1 MTAGVGCRMLPSVDN
16 VPAAAYDRA
25 IWPDARLT
33 AGPEEQS
40 MATKHDALTTRARM
54 PRRRFLRGG
63 LVLTGTLVV
72 GGLLQA
78 CGSAQAPP
86 NPPTAAPKPTEAPK
100 PAAPAAT
107 TAPAAPAAPAAA
119 PAATKPTDASA
130 AAAKPT
136 EAAKPAA
143 ATAGTPKKGGILV
156 IGATDE
162 AADLDPHFQNAL
174 ARQQRTQ
181 NIYSY
186 LVQAD
191 KDLRIQPDLAEKW
204 ELSPDGKTITFSL
217 RKGVKF
223 HNGRE
228 LTSEDVKYSIDRIRD
243 PNKASQGKALMASIE
258 AVDTSDKYVAK
269 IMLKE
274 PDSGLLA
281 AFASAWGAIVAK
293 EEVEKGGGS
302 LGKSDGGSGPYMIDE
317 WVPNQALKLK
327 RFPDYYDKNVAFLD
341 GVTFQVIPEESA
353 IIAQLRSGS
362 VHLTLLKDNKNY
374 QVVKDVPNL
383 DAIRGSRLGF
393 DYLDIDNRRAPFDKL
408 EARQALQYALDRD
421 EFLSVCTSGLGQ
433 LISPVPPALKDYT
446 LDPKSFP
453 EYKQDL
459 AKAKELLA
467 KAGVP
472 NGFKTSIDI
481 IPQFA
486 TMVTGAQVLADQ
498 LKKIGVELEIKQ
510 YEYGVWLDRFNT
522 HQFELAWNVTG
533 GNADPDPLLRSRLH
547 STVGSN
553 QNNSTDTEIDKLLEQ
568 GKAITDLA
576 KRKEHYANVQKVLV
590 QKVPQIWMFSGDL
603 IHAMKKTVKGYES
616 HPSSF
621 FQGILTTW
629 LEG

>member
-1 MTAGVGCRMLPSVDN
+1 ML
-16 VPAAAYDRA
+16 
-25 IWPDARLT
+25 
-33 AGPEEQS
+33 
-40 MATKHDALTTRARM
+40 RARTS
-54 PRRRFLRGG
+54 RRQFLRGG
-63 LVLTGTLVV
+63 LMLTGSLMV

-78 CGSAQAPP
+78 CGGSGQAPP
-86 NPPTAAPKPTEAPK
+86 NPPTAVPKPTDVPK
-100 PAAPAAT
+100 PAAPAAAGSPAAAAASPAAGSPVPAAAASPAASPVAQA
-107 TAPAAPAAPAAA
+107 APAAPAAPAA
-119 PAATKPTDASA
+119 SA
-130 AAAKPT
+130 AGPAKR
-136 EAAKPAA
+136 
-143 ATAGTPKKGGILV
+143 GGVLIV
-156 IGATDE
+156 GATDE
-162 AADLDPHFQNAL
+162 AASLDPHWQNAL

-204 ELSPDGKTITFSL
+204 EISPDGKTYTFSL

-228 LTSEDVKYSIDRIRD
+228 LTSEDVKYSIERIRD
-243 PNKASQGKALMASIE
+243 PNKASQGKALMASIDT
-258 AVDTSDKYVAK
+258 VDTSDKYVAK
-269 IMLKE
+269 MTLKE

-293 EEVEKGGGS
+293 EDVDKNGGS
-302 LGKSDGGSGPYMIDE
+302 LDKADGGSGPYMIDD

-327 RFPDYYDKNVAFLD
+327 RFPDYYDKSVAHLD
-341 GVTFQVIPEESA
+341 GITFQVIPEESA

-362 VHLTLLKDNKNY
+362 VHLTALKDNKNY
-374 QVVKDVPNL
+374 QVVKDVPTL
-383 DAIRGSRLGF
+383 DTLRGPRLGF
-393 DYLDIDNRRAPFDKL
+393 DYLDIDNQREPFNKI
-408 EARQALQYALDRD
+408 EVRQALQYALDRD
-421 EFLSVCTSGLGQ
+421 EFLAVCTSGLGQ

-467 KAGVP
+467 KGGVP

-486 TMVTGAQVLADQ
+486 TMVTGSQVLADQ
-498 LKKIGVELEIKQ
+498 LKKIGIDLEIKQ
-510 YEYGVWLDRFNT
+510 YEYGVWLDRFNA

-547 STVGSN
+547 SKIGSN
-553 QNNSTDTEIDKLLEQ
+553 QNNSTDTEIDKLLEE

-590 QKVPQIWMFSGDL
+590 QKVPQVWMFSGDL
-603 IHAMKKTVKGYES
+603 IHVMKKTVKGYES

-621 FQGILTTW
+621 FQGLVTTW
-629 LEG
+629 LDG

>member
-1 MTAGVGCRMLPSVDN
+1 M
-16 VPAAAYDRA
+16 
-25 IWPDARLT
+25 WPDARHDGF
-33 AGPEEQS
+33 ARKEQR
-40 MATKHDALTTRARM
+40 MATTHDALSARRRM
-54 PRRRFLRGG
+54 PRRQFLRGG
-63 LVLTGTLVV
+63 LMLTGTLVA

-100 PAAPAAT
+100 PAPPAAT

-119 PAATKPTDASA
+119 PKPTDAPA
-130 AAAKPT
+130 AAAKPA

-143 ATAGTPKKGGILV
+143 AAGPAKRGGILV
-156 IGATDE
+156 VGATDE

-204 ELSPDGKTITFSL
+204 DISPDGKSYTFTL

-228 LTSEDVKYSIDRIRD
+228 LVSDDVKYSIERIRD

-269 IMLKE
+269 VMLKE

-317 WVPNQALKLK
+317 WVPNQTLKLK

-362 VHLTLLKDNKNY
+362 VHMTLLKDNKNY

-383 DAIRGSRLGF
+383 DTLRGSRLGF
-393 DYLDIDNRRAPFDKL
+393 DYLDIDNRRAPFDKV
-408 EARQALQYALDRD
+408 EVRQAIQYALDRD
-421 EFLSVCTSGLGQ
+421 EFLTVCASGLGQ
-433 LISPVPPALKDYT
+433 LISPVPVALKDYT
-446 LDPKSFP
+446 LDTKTLP

-459 AKAKELLA
+459 AKAKELLT
-467 KAGVP
+467 KGGVP

-481 IPQFA
+481 IPAFA

-498 LKKIGVELEIKQ
+498 LKKVGIELEIKQ

-553 QNNSTDTEIDKLLEQ
+553 QNNSTDTEIDKLLEE

-590 QKVPQIWMFSGDL
+590 QKVPQICMFSGDL
-603 IHAMKKTVKGYES
+603 IHVMKKTVKGYES

-621 FQGILTTW
+621 FQGVVTTW

>member
-1 MTAGVGCRMLPSVDN
+1 MTST
-16 VPAAAYDRA
+16 DR
-25 IWPDARLT
+25 DT
-33 AGPEEQS
+33 
-40 MATKHDALTTRARM
+40 LTTRRRL
-54 PRRRFLRGG
+54 PRRQFLRGG

-78 CGSAQAPP
+78 CGGSGQAPP
-86 NPPTAAPKPTEAPK
+86 NPPTAAPKPTDAPKPTEAAK

-107 TAPAAPAAPAAA
+107 TAPAAPAAQ
-119 PAATKPTDASA
+119 PAATQAAPA

-143 ATAGTPKKGGILV
+143 PAAAAGTPKKGGILV
-156 IGATDE
+156 VGATDE
-162 AADLDPHFQNAL
+162 AADLDPHWQNAL

-204 ELSPDGKTITFSL
+204 ELSPDGKTYTFSL

-228 LTSEDVKYSIDRIRD
+228 LTSEDVKYSIERIRD
-243 PNKASQGKALMASIE
+243 PNKASQGKALMASIDG
-258 AVDTSDKYVAK
+258 VDTSDKYVAK
-269 IMLKE
+269 ITLKE

-293 EEVEKGGGS
+293 EEVDKAGGN
-302 LGKSDGGSGPYMIDE
+302 LNKADGGSGPYMIEE

-327 RFPDYYDKNVAFLD
+327 KFPDYYDKNVGFVD
-341 GVTFQVIPEESA
+341 GITFQVIPEESA

-362 VHLTLLKDNKNY
+362 VHMTLLKDNKNY

-383 DAIRGSRLGF
+383 DAIRGTRLGF
-393 DYLDIDNRRAPFDKL
+393 DYLDIDNQREPFNKI
-408 EARQALQYALDRD
+408 EVRQALQAALDRD
-421 EFLSVCTSGLGQ
+421 EFLAVCTSGLGT

-446 LDPKSFP
+446 IDPKSFP

-459 AKAKELLA
+459 NKAKELLA
-467 KAGVP
+467 KAGVA
-472 NGFKTSIDI
+472 NGFRTSIDI

-486 TMVTGAQVLADQ
+486 TMVTGSQVLADQ
-498 LKKIGVELEIKQ
+498 LKKIGIELEIKQ

-522 HQFELAWNVTG
+522 HQFDMAWNVTG

-547 STVGSN
+547 SKTGSN
-553 QNNSTDTEIDKLLEQ
+553 QNNSTDTEIDKLLDE
-568 GKAITDLA
+568 GKLITDLA
-576 KRKEHYANVQKVLV
+576 KRKEHYANTQKVLV
-590 QKVPQIWMFSGDL
+590 QKVPQVWMFSSDL
-603 IHAMKKTVKGYES
+603 IHVMKKTVKGYES

-621 FQGILTTW
+621 FQGLTTAW
-629 LEG
+629 LDG

>member
-1 MTAGVGCRMLPSVDN
+1 MNQNPLM
-16 VPAAAYDRA
+16 
-25 IWPDARLT
+25 
-33 AGPEEQS
+33 
-40 MATKHDALTTRARM
+40 TRARL
-54 PRRRFLRGG
+54 PRRQFLRGG
-63 LVLTGTLVV
+63 LVLTGSLMV

-78 CGSAQAPP
+78 CGSGQAPP

-100 PAAPAAT
+100 PAAA
-107 TAPAAPAAPAAA
+107 APAASPAAAGASPAAAASPAAGASPAASPAAGAAPAAA
-119 PAATKPTDASA
+119 PAGAAPASAPA
-130 AAAKPT
+130 AAAST
-136 EAAKPAA
+136 AKRG
-143 ATAGTPKKGGILV
+143 GTLIV
-156 IGATDE
+156 GATDE
-162 AADLDPHFQNAL
+162 AASLDPHFQNAL

-204 ELSPDGKTITFSL
+204 EISPDGKTITFSL

-228 LTSEDVKYSIDRIRD
+228 LTSEDVKYSIERIRD
-243 PNKASQGKALMASIE
+243 PNKASQGKALMASIDS
-258 AVDTSDKYVAK
+258 VDTSDKYVAK
-269 IMLKE
+269 IILKE

-293 EEVEKGGGS
+293 EEVEKNGGN
-302 LGKSDGGSGPYMIDE
+302 LNKADGGSGPYMIEE
-317 WVPNQALKLK
+317 WAPNQALKLK
-327 RFPDYYDKNVAFLD
+327 KFPDYYDKNVGFLD

-353 IIAQLRSGS
+353 IIAQLRSGN

-383 DAIRGSRLGF
+383 DTIRGTRLGF

-408 EARQALQYALDRD
+408 EVRQALQYALDRD
-421 EFLSVCTSGLGQ
+421 EFLAVCTSGLGQ
-433 LISPVPPALKDYT
+433 LIAPVPPALKDYA
-446 LDPKSFP
+446 LDPKTLP

-459 AKAKELLA
+459 DKAKQLLA
-467 KAGVP
+467 QAGVP

-481 IPQFA
+481 IPAFA
-486 TMVTGAQVLADQ
+486 TMVTGSQVLADQ
-498 LKKIGVELEIKQ
+498 LKKIGIELEIKQ

-522 HQFELAWNVTG
+522 HQFDLAWNVTG

-590 QKVPQIWMFSGDL
+590 QKVPQVWMFSSDL
-603 IHAMKKTVKGYES
+603 IHVMKKSVKGYES

-621 FQGILTTW
+621 FQGVVNTW
-629 LEG
+629 LDG